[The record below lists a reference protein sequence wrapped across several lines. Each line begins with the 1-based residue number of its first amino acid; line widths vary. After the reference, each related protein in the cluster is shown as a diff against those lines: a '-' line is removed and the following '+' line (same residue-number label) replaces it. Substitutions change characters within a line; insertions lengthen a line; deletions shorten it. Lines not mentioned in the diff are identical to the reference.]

1 MGVFYTIFCF
11 RGFLQVEILLSNIV
25 LCAILA
31 IMKLSQWAKEQG
43 LTYRGAWRMWKAGQL
58 PVPAEQLPTGTIIV
72 KAARSPTNAVGLYAR
87 VSSSDQKKDW
97 EAQLGRLV
105 GYAQNHRWVVVQAVA
120 EVGSGLNGHR
130 HRLIQLL
137 ADPQVEGIVVEHRDR
152 LMRFGAEYVEAA
164 LRATGRK
171 LMVVE
176 ADEVKDDLVQGFG
189 CLTILLIPRHA
200 RLMRHLVNQQSI
212 PPFQSQF
219 RINRS
224 LALLESRNEKTN
236 VAGRALGNAAASRNG
251 GNDKVGFRS
260 GCK

>member
-1 MGVFYTIFCF
+1 MRTKPSKGKTPTKSK
-11 RGFLQVEILLSNIV
+11 GFLQVEILLSNIV

-43 LTYRGAWRMWKAGQL
+43 LTYRGAWRKWKAGQL
-58 PVPAEQLPTGTIIV
+58 PVPAEQLPTGTILV
-72 KAARSPTNAVGLYAR
+72 KAAKSPTNAVGLYAR

-105 GYAQNHRWVVVQAVA
+105 GYAQNHRLVVVQAVA

-137 ADPQVEGIVVEHRDR
+137 ADPQVEAIVVEHRDR

-176 ADEVKDDLVQGFG
+176 ADEVKDDLVQDMIEV
-189 CLTILLIPRHA
+189 LTSFCA
-200 RLMRHLVNQQSI
+200 RLYGR
-212 PPFQSQF
+212 
-219 RINRS
+219 RS
-224 LALLESRNEKTN
+224 ARNKAQKALHAIEQ
-236 VAGRALGNAAASRNG
+236 
-251 GNDKVGFRS
+251 
-260 GCK
+260 